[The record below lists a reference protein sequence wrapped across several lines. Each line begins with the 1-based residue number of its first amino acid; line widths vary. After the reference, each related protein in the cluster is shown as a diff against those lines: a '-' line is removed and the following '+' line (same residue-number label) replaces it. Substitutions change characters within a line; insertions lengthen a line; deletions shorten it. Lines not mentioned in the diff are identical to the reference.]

1 MNRFDKNNEAGKKLE
16 NGVNWYV
23 INTYRIILNNLESME
38 IGDVTEFKSKV
49 SQRMIDT
56 IKLRY
61 EHLCRESSYNGI
73 EGLS

>member
-1 MNRFDKNNEAGKKLE
+1 MNRFDNENEEGKNLN
-16 NGVNWYV
+16 NGVNWFV
-23 INTYRIILNNLESME
+23 INTYRILLNKLESMR

-61 EHLCRESSYNGI
+61 EQLCRESSYNGI

>member
-38 IGDVTEFKSKV
+38 IGDVTEFKTRV

-56 IKLRY
+56 VKLRY
-61 EHLCRESSYNGI
+61 EQLCRESSYNGI

>member
-38 IGDVTEFKSKV
+38 IGDVTEFKTRV
-49 SQRMIDT
+49 SQKMIDT
-56 IKLRY
+56 VKLRY
-61 EHLCRESSYNGI
+61 EQLCRESSYNGI